1 MRALVTG
8 STGCVGANLCEALIA
23 EQIDVTGLRRST
35 SPDDATTDLDLN
47 FVTGDIMQPDS
58 LRPAMDGVDWVFH
71 VAAISDYWHTDPD
84 LIYRVNVEGTRN
96 VMQAALEA
104 GVKRFVLTS
113 SVAALGFPPDN
124 ATVLDES
131 ARFNIAPEDFPY
143 GYSKQLAED
152 MMAEYVQ
159 KGLDAVSV
167 LPAAVLG
174 PRDLKY
180 VGGEIIIQALR
191 GVPAMPR
198 GGLNYIDARDVAQ
211 GHIGAA
217 RYGDTGKRYIL
228 AGHNLTHHDLLAEIS
243 AVLGTKA
250 PKAVIPDWALPP
262 VAWGVG
268 VLTGLGLD
276 LPIDRSRVLAS
287 NKFMY
292 YANDRAKKQLDL
304 TVRPLA
310 DSIRDAAIWYRD
322 HGYFEPRGVKPPAL

>member
-8 STGCVGANLCEALIA
+8 STGCVGANLCEALIG
-23 EQIDVTGLRRST
+23 EGIEVVGLRRST

-47 FVTGDIMQPDS
+47 FVTGDIMQPET
-58 LRPAMDGVDWVFH
+58 LRPAVKGVDWVFH

-84 LIYRVNVEGTRN
+84 LIYRVNVEGSRN

-104 GVKRFVLTS
+104 GVRRFVLTS
-113 SVAALGFPPDN
+113 SVAALGFPPDHS
-124 ATVLDES
+124 AVLDES
-131 ARFNIAPEDFPY
+131 ARFNIAPGDFPY
-143 GYSKQLAED
+143 GHSKHLAEGV
-152 MMAEYVQ
+152 MAEYVE

-191 GVPAMPR
+191 GIPAMPH

-217 RYGDTGKRYIL
+217 QRGTTGERYIL
-228 AGHNLTHHDLLAEIS
+228 AGHNLTHHELLTEIN
-243 AVLGTKA
+243 AVLGTKT
-250 PKAVIPDWALPP
+250 PKAVIPGWTLPP

-268 VLTGLGLD
+268 VLTGLGFD

-292 YANDRAKKQLDL
+292 YANDRAKKQLGL

-310 DSIRDAAIWYRD
+310 DSIRDAATWYRD
-322 HGYFEPRGVKPPAL
+322 HGYFEPRGVTPPAL